1 VHPEVCRNEIYV
13 MRVKKANSFTI
24 FFLPDNIS
32 CMVKREKKKI
42 KFKKVVSE
50 QFPINV
56 KRGGGILK
64 IEAWEN
70 EKGKIVKY
78 SMAYINHLKFS
89 GDNGRVLG
97 YDNTHNFH
105 HKHYF
110 GEISEVLNFTTY
122 KALVDRFEK
131 EIKELIK

>member
-1 VHPEVCRNEIYV
+1 
-13 MRVKKANSFTI
+13 
-24 FFLPDNIS
+24 
-32 CMVKREKKKI
+32 MVKRKGIKA

-50 QFPINV
+50 QFPVNQ
-56 KRGGGILK
+56 KRGGGLIK

-70 EKGKIVKY
+70 DKGEIVKY
-78 SMAYINHLKFS
+78 SMAYINHLIFA

-110 GEISEVLNFTTY
+110 GEISEVEDFTNY
-122 KALVDRFEK
+122 VDLVARFEQEVK
-131 EIKELIK
+131 EFIK